1 MRRMLLQW
9 HMANIEFAN
18 AAQLNTLSMKVRR
31 ITSHVSTVIKA
42 FQQLCCRTQLL
53 QQVWCCHS

>member
-53 QQVWCCHS
+53 